1 MGGMPLDLEPL
12 WLTFRLSGI
21 TTLILLVMAIPL
33 AFWLTRLPSALRFPL
48 HALINMPLVLP
59 PTVIGFYL
67 LVLLSPT
74 SFLGHFLKE
83 AFGATLVFSF
93 AGLVVGSVFFS
104 LPFMINPVVSG
115 LESLPASLTE
125 AAHVL
130 GKSKWE
136 TLFRVLLPNIRPS
149 LLAGGVLAFAHTVG
163 EFGVA
168 LMIGGGIPGKTR
180 VASIAVYDEVE
191 SFHYAVAHAY
201 SAILCLF
208 CFGALMALM
217 FFNRKWQRPI

>member
-1 MGGMPLDLEPL
+1 
-12 WLTFRLSGI
+12 
-21 TTLILLVMAIPL
+21 LVLAIPL
-33 AFWLTRLPSALRFPL
+33 AFWLTRLRSTFRYPL

-59 PTVIGFYL
+59 PTVLGFYL
-67 LVLLSPT
+67 LVLFSPA
-74 SFLGHFLKE
+74 SFLGRLLKE
-83 AFGATLVFSF
+83 VFGATLVFSF
-93 AGLVVGSVFFS
+93 PGLVLGSVFFS
-104 LPFMINPVVSG
+104 LPFMVNPVISG

-125 AAHVL
+125 AAYVL

-149 LLAGGVLAFAHTVG
+149 LLAGAVLAFAHTVG

-191 SFHYAVAHAY
+191 SFNYAAAHAY

-208 CFGALMALM
+208 CFAALMTLM